1 MVAASGTHSPGSL
14 PSGELPA
21 GPLRVFYALWPDA
34 ATHAAIARIAGTVAT
49 ATGGR
54 TPAAENVH
62 LTLAFV
68 GEVAGER
75 LPALIAIGA
84 RTAAAVDGFTM
95 RFDRVGT
102 FRGSGIAWLG
112 TRTTPPALLAL
123 AGSLATELA
132 AGGFRTERRP
142 FHAHV
147 TLARH
152 CRRPPPVIAVDP
164 VDWPVR
170 AMTLTAS
177 VLERDGARYR
187 DLAAWPLRT
196 A

>member
-1 MVAASGTHSPGSL
+1 
-14 PSGELPA
+14 
-21 GPLRVFYALWPDA
+21 VFYALWPDA
-34 ATHAAIARIAGTVAT
+34 ATHAAIAAIAGTVAT
-49 ATGGR
+49 TAGGR
-54 TPAAENVH
+54 PPAAQNLH

-84 RTAAAVDGFTM
+84 HAATAVDPFTM

-112 TRTTPPALLAL
+112 TGTPPPALLAL
-123 AGSLATELA
+123 AGGLAAELAT
-132 AGGFRTERRP
+132 GGFRTERRA
-142 FHAHV
+142 FHVHV

-152 CRRPPPVIAVDP
+152 CRRPPPVAAIDP

-177 VLERDGARYR
+177 LLARDGPRYTE
-187 DLAAWPLRT
+187 LAAWPLRSLP